1 MLHPCTYTKVHP
13 QMTVITVCT
22 AYGGD
27 EPPSIVWRFG
37 DIPLTNDS
45 SDLVKTLEN
54 QTIHNGLVFT
64 ESILELC
71 SVDLNDTGVYSCI
84 ASNSR
89 GSFSYSFTLDVVSRG

>member
-1 MLHPCTYTKVHP
+1 MLRPRSYTKAYP

-27 EPPSIVWRFG
+27 EPPSIQWKFG
-37 DIPLTNDS
+37 DILLTNDS
-45 SDLVKTLEN
+45 SDLVKIVEN
-54 QTIHNGLVFT
+54 QTVHNGLVFT

-71 SVDLNDTGVYSCI
+71 SVDLSDNGVYSCT

-89 GSFSYSFTLDVVSRG
+89 GSDSYDFTLDVVPTG